1 MLVKKISYYDAF
13 QCLMGECPQSCCKG
27 WRIPLDDKAI
37 RRFRNEKGLWGLR
50 LKMAMHGKVQP
61 SFSPYCFRCPFLRLD
76 GRCGMQLKKGEDY
89 LAEICRIYPRIRFCP
104 GNYTELQLDLSCV
117 HVAELFLEHQEEQ
130 VFTEEETAEEFE
142 QTGDN
147 DDAAYLAALEKSR
160 RLLLE
165 AIDDAVKEGDA
176 DALDEMLQNVV
187 TYGDTVQ
194 DKMMRE
200 GISEP
205 EALQSGFTRSG
216 DNEWLPSCFPLP
228 ISVINDLMSTDFYQE
243 GMQYVLP
250 LLYKLCRMYYRRF
263 DKLSYRTGEKE
274 WQRLFRKHI
283 AVYPDRVKRYAAYY
297 KSHLL
302 RTYMECYEDYSF
314 LKHTMDGVIGSN
326 MILLFEILWR
336 EKYGDAGNRELAQII
351 SVCERRV
358 YHNEIVEKE
367 MMKKIMK
374 RKESLQD
381 GR

>member
-1 MLVKKISYYDAF
+1 MLVRKISYYNEF

-104 GNYTELQLDLSCV
+104 GTYTELQLDLSCV
-117 HVAELFLEHQEEQ
+117 HVAELFLEHCEEQ
-130 VFTEEETAEEFE
+130 YFVEEETEEQQE

-147 DDAAYLAALEKSR
+147 DDMAYLEALEESR
-160 RLLLE
+160 AQLITVIGTAAVNGDPE
-165 AIDDAVKEGDA
+165 ALKE
-176 DALDEMLQNVV
+176 ALKNVV
-187 TYGDTVQ
+187 VYAATVQ
-194 DKMMRE
+194 DKMMLE
-200 GISEP
+200 GTREP
-205 EALQSGFTRSG
+205 EALQSGFERSEETG
-216 DNEWLPSCFPLP
+216 WLPECFPLP
-228 ISVINDLMSTDFYQE
+228 IALINQLMSTDFYQD

-250 LLYKLCRMYYRRF
+250 LLYKLCRMYYRHF
-263 DKLSYRTGEKE
+263 DKLSYEDGEKE

-283 AVYPDRVKRYAAYY
+283 AGHPERVKRYAAYY
-297 KSHLL
+297 TSHLL

-314 LKHTMDGVIGSN
+314 LKHTMSGVIGLN
-326 MILLFEILWR
+326 VIMLFETLWR
-336 EKYGDAGNRELAQII
+336 EKYGSLSEKDLARII

-358 YHNEIVEKE
+358 YHNEVVEKE
-367 MMKKIMK
+367 MMKMIMK
-374 RKESLQD
+374 EKTKTA
-381 GR
+381 